1 MAAAPASYTKLPGR
15 GLRRA
20 VFAVS
25 ATRCRLWLAADHLLA
40 VDYTIASE
48 EYRRFYFRDI
58 EAFIVRR
65 TAQRQVWNWILL
77 ALLLLTAVPFFVA
90 WRSEGSGGF
99 LITALIVAGFWSLLL
114 LINTLR
120 GPTCQTHIRTAV
132 QLEQLPSLS
141 RLPVARR
148 VLRLVQ
154 PLIVEAQGAATSE
167 ELGTAPWMIAAT
179 PVGAAPAVRSEPKP
193 VRADRGRL
201 HGALFGLLIVE
212 AVLTAVA
219 FFFSDEPISIFS
231 LLALLG
237 GAIVCVTALIRQG
250 ETDLSAAVRGVAKVA
265 LGYYIL
271 KCVIAFVYM
280 MIFAV
285 RNPGAHMVT
294 GLEMVHERG
303 FSEVAIGSAGVA
315 AAIGLIGLIV
325 LLAHLRRPPASPAV

>member
-1 MAAAPASYTKLPGR
+1 MAAPAPYTKLPGR

-20 VFAVS
+20 ILAVT

-77 ALLLLTAVPFFVA
+77 ALLLLTAGPFFVA

-99 LITALIVAGFWSLLL
+99 LITTLIFAAFWSICLLV
-114 LINTLR
+114 NTLR

-148 VLRLVQ
+148 VLRLLQ
-154 PLIVEAQGAATSE
+154 PLIIEAQGAATSE
-167 ELGTAPWMIAAT
+167 ELAAAPWMAATT
-179 PVGAAPAVRSEPKP
+179 PVGPASAVRSEPKP
-193 VRADRGRL
+193 PRADRGYL
-201 HGALFGLLIVE
+201 HGALFGLLIAE
-212 AVLTAVA
+212 AALTAVA
-219 FFFSDEPISIFS
+219 YFFGDEPISIFS
-231 LLALLG
+231 LLAMLG
-237 GAIVCVTALIRQG
+237 GCVICVTALIRQG
-250 ETDLSAAVRGVAKVA
+250 ETDLSAAVRGLAKVA
-265 LGYYIL
+265 LGYYAL
-271 KCVIAFVYM
+271 KSVIGFVYM

-285 RNPGAHMVT
+285 RNPGTPMVT
-294 GLEMVHERG
+294 GLEMVDEPG
-303 FSEVAIGSAGVA
+303 FSEVALGSAGLG

-325 LLAHLRRPPASPAV
+325 LLGHFRRPPASPAA